1 MKIIAGLGNI
11 GREYAATRHNIGFMV
26 ADELARRW
34 GLADSWKKDRE
45 AMYVEHRAPEKVFL
59 LKPVTYM
66 NLSGNAVGA
75 WAHFYNIAPEDVAV
89 ISDDMDLPVGTL
101 RIRAKG
107 SSGGHNGIKSVISH
121 LGTDTFPR
129 FRLGIGHPV
138 HEQQAV
144 ISHVLQRF
152 AGDDKTQIEAA
163 VKNVADALEFWLANE
178 GDLAAVMQKFNTK
191 PNKAKK
197 KQAAGAPRAM
207 IAGEDEKT
215 EMGREK
221 TDSLSES
228 RRQ

>member
-11 GREYAATRHNIGFMV
+11 GREYADTRHNIGFMV

-34 GLADSWKKDRE
+34 GLSDSWKKDRE

-75 WAHFYNIAPEDVAV
+75 WAHFYNIEPEDVAV
-89 ISDDMDLPVGTL
+89 VSDDMDLSLGTL

-107 SSGGHNGIKSVISH
+107 SSGGHNGIKSIISH
-121 LGTDTFPR
+121 LGTDAFPR

-152 AGDDKTQIEAA
+152 AGDDKTLIEAA
-163 VKNVADALEFWLANE
+163 VKNVADALEFWLANG

-197 KQAAGAPRAM
+197 KKEAAGKEERT
-207 IAGEDEKT
+207 EVSQEKST
-215 EMGREK
+215 
-221 TDSLSES
+221 TCTPIES
-228 RRQ
+228 VIL